1 MSGHCLYLLFECEQG
16 HKWKFALKITVPESG
31 LARTTRYTFW
41 QDDEGEGEDWKH
53 EGEDCDGD
61 DEEDCDELWS
71 GTLIADTISLLDALK
86 EELRFNVMN
95 FALEAYQK
103 MKNHRAYALDEQG
116 KVALGALARA
126 MFIRRDE
133 EGRSHMDAKPTTWQ
147 EFFGIIE
154 HLAAAGANVLQ
165 KRPGDP
171 PPHWGKSSLTISAK
185 PAGVWAMSQ
194 PWIAKV
200 ERSGL
205 QTHTATTES
214 VSLCTPMKS

>member
-1 MSGHCLYLLFECEQG
+1 ME
-16 HKWKFALKITVPESG
+16 
-31 LARTTRYTFW
+31 ARRR
-41 QDDEGEGEDWKH
+41 
-53 EGEDCDGD
+53 DCDVD

-103 MKNHRAYALDEQG
+103 MKNHRAHALDEQG
-116 KVALGALARA
+116 KVGLGSLARA

-154 HLAAAGANVLQ
+154 HLAAADANVLQ

-171 PPHWGKSSLTISAK
+171 PRHWGKSLLTISRK
-185 PAGVWAMSQ
+185 RVGVWTYFQ
-194 PWIAKV
+194 RWTV
-200 ERSGL
+200 RGERSGL
-205 QTHTATTES
+205 LTHTATTES
-214 VSLCTPMKS
+214 VMLCVRTKS